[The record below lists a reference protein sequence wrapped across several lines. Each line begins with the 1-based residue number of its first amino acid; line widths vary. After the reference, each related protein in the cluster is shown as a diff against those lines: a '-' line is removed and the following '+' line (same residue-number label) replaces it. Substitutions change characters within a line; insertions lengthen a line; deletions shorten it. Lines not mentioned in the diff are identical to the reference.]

1 MTLREVQPQDQVVI
15 TDEVDAGATEGRVEQ
30 HIGLRGLT
38 PAAVLAIVE
47 LGKREGVL

>member
-1 MTLREVQPQDQVVI
+1 MI
-15 TDEVDAGATEGRVEQ
+15 ADEIDAGATEGRVEQ
-30 HIGLRGLT
+30 HIGLCGLT